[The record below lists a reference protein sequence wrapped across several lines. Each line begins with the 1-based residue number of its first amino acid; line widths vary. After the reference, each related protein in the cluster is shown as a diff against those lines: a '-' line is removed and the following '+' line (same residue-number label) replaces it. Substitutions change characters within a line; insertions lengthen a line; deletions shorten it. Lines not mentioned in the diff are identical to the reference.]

1 MKLPG
6 FLRLSRTG
14 FSARLLAVP
23 ALIVSLAFAGLLALR
38 AAPPLVNTAIG
49 NQAKATYTDD
59 SNVVREVFS
68 NTVVTRV
75 TQIYALDLAQDNTRL
90 ATPGSQVFFPHA
102 VTNLGNG
109 NDTITLSA
117 STTGTVALTG
127 LAIYADA
134 NQDGLPDNFD
144 AIDQLSEMPNLAPGG
159 TFHFVVV
166 GIVPPAATA
175 AQTGGVTV
183 VARSSD
189 IVNTPTAID
198 TNIDSFTVT
207 NNAVMQVNKSVSIAS
222 GVPGFS
228 PVRYT
233 ITYTNTGNSAA
244 TDFTIVDNIPAG
256 LVYVAGSA
264 RWSVS
269 GSTALGDLAGS
280 ADDPSGIDYDYAAV
294 VAGRATFVV
303 ATVNPGQSGF
313 VTFDV
318 AVAGSQPPGVLNNR
332 ADYSFTTGGNPA
344 GPFYSNIVPFTVLP
358 VASVNLDGDNAP
370 KDNSGTPLPGATAP
384 AGSIVV
390 FTNPLTNQGNGTD
403 TFDITLSG
411 SNFPAGTTFQLFQSD
426 GNTPMTD
433 TNGNGIPDTG
443 PIAAG
448 LSYNVILK
456 ANLPGNAP
464 DGAGPYSVTKT
475 ARSTVDPSVTDT
487 GVDTLAAI
495 TGATVD
501 LTNDT
506 TVGATGSNGGSYP
519 GTGANDGTV
528 IRTNTTNPGTT
539 TVFTLV
545 VKNTGPEPDSFNLLA
560 DDDGTFGNVSDLP
573 VGWTVVFKD
582 GSTVVSNTGVIAS
595 NASKTITAEV
605 FVPAGTSPGDLDLY
619 FRSRSPVTLASDI
632 VRDVVSVNTVREL
645 SVQTDNVGQTFPGGS
660 VVYTHTLTNNGNVT
674 EGNAGPSIVTL
685 AHVDTLTASGFTSVV
700 HYDTNANGIL
710 DAADPVIVGN
720 LAAVKAAGL
729 APGEAVKIFVK
740 VFAPL
745 GAADGAAN
753 ATTLTVTTSGGAIN
767 AIAVPAVVSNVDTT
781 NVVRGDLS
789 IVKEQAVDAN
799 ADGDLLDAGDSA
811 YTINQLSGPPG
822 SVIYYRITV
831 TNTGSLD
838 ATGITVNDTVPAYTA
853 YYIGAG
859 PTSGGATITGDG
871 TALAVTTQP
880 ANGAASPAPLLFNI
894 GTLTPTQSTVITF
907 SVRINQ

>member
-14 FSARLLAVP
+14 FSARPLAVP
-23 ALIVSLAFAGLLALR
+23 ALIVSLVFAGLLALR

-109 NDTITLSA
+109 NDTIDLAAVTS
-117 STTGTVALTG
+117 GTVGLTG
-127 LAIYADA
+127 LAIYADS

-166 GIVPPAATA
+166 GIVPPSATA
-175 AQTGGVTV
+175 AQTGGATVT
-183 VARSSD
+183 ATSRGSSS
-189 IVNTPTAID
+189 VTD
-198 TNIDSFTVT
+198 TNLDSFTVT

-222 GVPGFS
+222 GVPGFT

-244 TDFTIVDNIPAG
+244 TDFTLVDDIPAG

-269 GSTALGDLAGS
+269 GSTAL
-280 ADDPSGIDYDYAAV
+280 DDDTGANDPAGIDYNYAAV

-303 ATVNPGQSGF
+303 ANVNPGQSGF
-313 VTFDV
+313 VTFEVSV
-318 AVAGSQPPGVLNNR
+318 AANQPPGVLNNR
-332 ADYSFTTGGNPA
+332 ADYSFTTGGDPA

-358 VASVNLDGDNAP
+358 VADVDLDGDNAP
-370 KDNSGTPLPGATAP
+370 KDNAGNTLVDATAP

-390 FTNPLTNQGNGTD
+390 FTNPLTNEGNGTD

-448 LSYNVILK
+448 VSYDVILK
-456 ANLPGNAP
+456 ANLPGNSP
-464 DGAGPYSVTKT
+464 DGAGPYQVTKT
-475 ARSTVDPSVTDT
+475 ARSTVDPTVTDT
-487 GVDTLAAI
+487 GVDILAAI
-495 TGATVD
+495 TGAKVD
-501 LTNDT
+501 LTNGVT
-506 TVGATGSNGGSYP
+506 AGATGSNGANYP

-539 TVFTLV
+539 TTFTLV
-545 VKNTGPEPDSFNLLA
+545 VTNTGPEPDSFNLLA
-560 DDDGTFGNVSDLP
+560 DDDGAFGNVSDLP
-573 VGWTVVFKD
+573 AGWTVVFKD

-595 NASKTITAEV
+595 LGSKTITAEV
-605 FVPAGTSPGDLDLY
+605 FVPAGTSPGDRDLY

-674 EGNAGPSIVTL
+674 EGNAGPSVVTL
-685 AHVDTLTASGFTSVV
+685 AHIDTLTASGFTSVV

-753 ATTLTVTTSGGAIN
+753 ATTLTVTTTGGAIN
-767 AIAVPAVVSNVDTT
+767 SVAVPAQVLNVDTT

-799 ADGDLLDAGDSA
+799 ADGDLADAGDSA

-838 ATGITVNDTVPAYTA
+838 ATGITVNDTVPAYTT
-853 YYIGAG
+853 YYVGTG
-859 PTSGGATITGDG
+859 PTSAGATITGDG
-871 TALAVTTQP
+871 TSLGVATEP
-880 ANGAASPAPLLFNI
+880 GNGAASPAPLLFNI

-907 SVRINQ
+907 SVRIDQ